1 MPMSTY
7 NSHIIVL
14 LMAALIS
21 ACQSL
26 PGEAPETAA
35 KPQGMSEAVSADNS
49 PTPAAGAEG
58 EPESIDLDQ
67 QDYEQAVGELKNG
80 SSAEALILLSR
91 LSRDAPDKPN
101 LFTNLGLAHFQLDQ
115 ADLAEQAFQQ
125 AISRNSND
133 AVAHNHLGILK
144 RRQGQF
150 QDALTEYQ
158 RAIEIDAEYAGAH
171 FNLGILFDLYLQDL
185 EQALQQYRTYLELSS
200 EPNTQVAGWIVD
212 IERRLKSTTAQ
223 KQG

>member
-26 PGEAPETAA
+26 PGEAPETTA
-35 KPQGMSEAVSADNS
+35 KPQGMSEEVSADNS
-49 PTPAAGAEG
+49 PTPVAGAEN

-80 SSAEALILLSR
+80 ASAEALILLSR
-91 LSRDAPDKPN
+91 LSRDTPDKPN

-185 EQALQQYRTYLELSS
+185 EKACSNIEPTSS
-200 EPNTQVAGWIVD
+200 
-212 IERRLKSTTAQ
+212 
-223 KQG
+223 